1 MLKIALAGQKGG
13 VGKSTLA
20 WLLINAALAISD
32 ETTVLLIETDRQGS
46 SAMYHR
52 RVMQKYPNLATRFHC
67 ATCLDEQALLATFAR
82 AETDSFDYVI
92 IDTAGRHED
101 LTRFTLTAADRVI
114 IPFRPSVKEYE
125 SQLATVALYK
135 QLRTALEAKGQN
147 APVAVLLLN
156 DWSQTNR
163 MTAKQ
168 KSILNA
174 IYDEDMLASFYVPSR
189 NGFDTLDQGTIF
201 LHELEEEHVTRN
213 AFVKGALETDL
224 QTAITTL
231 NNIEALQ

>member
-1 MLKIALAGQKGG
+1 M
-13 VGKSTLA
+13 
-20 WLLINAALAISD
+20 
-32 ETTVLLIETDRQGS
+32 
-46 SAMYHR
+46 
-52 RVMQKYPNLATRFHC
+52 
-67 ATCLDEQALLATFAR
+67 
-82 AETDSFDYVI
+82 
-92 IDTAGRHED
+92 
-101 LTRFTLTAADRVI
+101 I

-135 QLRTALEAKGQN
+135 QLRTALQAKGQN

-156 DWSQTNR
+156 DWSQTIR

-201 LHELEEEHVTRN
+201 LHELKEKHVTRN
-213 AFVKGALETDL
+213 AFVKGAVETDL

-231 NNIEALQ
+231 NNIKALR